1 MAPQGSSPDGFSR
14 EVQLFCVAL
23 GRVVAVSDL
32 CLPVIPKRRS
42 GQLAPSNN
50 NPERSND
57 PLSASWELSRS
68 PSGKTRGPSRHD
80 QFARTKQIGTTLP
93 LCNRRPFGVAHSHKE
108 MRDGPL
114 AQPVDALHTHDV
126 IARLLENMRG
136 GGESVLR

>member
-57 PLSASWELSRS
+57 PLSASWELSHHFSTFNLEGNVFQS
-68 PSGKTRGPSRHD
+68 PKIFRAGSATVPVAYS
-80 QFARTKQIGTTLP
+80 
-93 LCNRRPFGVAHSHKE
+93 RRPAG
-108 MRDGPL
+108 
-114 AQPVDALHTHDV
+114 
-126 IARLLENMRG
+126 
-136 GGESVLR
+136 

>member
-80 QFARTKQIGTTLP
+80 QFALTNKSAQHYLFATVVPSPSPTRT
-93 LCNRRPFGVAHSHKE
+93 NRSE
-108 MRDGPL
+108 E
-114 AQPVDALHTHDV
+114 HTSE
-126 IARLLENMRG
+126 LQ
-136 GGESVLR
+136 SLR

>member
-93 LCNRRPFGVAHSHKE
+93 LCNRRHDQFARTKQIGTTLPLCNRRPFGVA
-108 MRDGPL
+108 
-114 AQPVDALHTHDV
+114 
-126 IARLLENMRG
+126 
-136 GGESVLR
+136 